1 MKLLHKKRGD
11 RSSVPPLAGSLV
23 EALGDA
29 ALTLVGSVVL
39 TAVAVD
45 WGFRLVDSRP
55 LPGLWQS
62 ALLLLPS
69 LACVAVGL
77 FRLSSLVFRSSL
89 TVERRCA
96 LIRRGG
102 DAGNRSGGDPA
113 TSRNESDER
122 QPQENRP
129 PVRGGSTLQPGERL
143 AFRLP
148 LFDDQL
154 RPMAQLGG
162 LALLAGIATAALV
175 SSLAERRFS
184 TSTTVG
190 LSLLLTLTSGGVL
203 WTGWLFARRL
213 IRWYRCGPTCVEVNA
228 IPAVAGTTL
237 VLHVR
242 QCDRARWRSVQVA
255 LECHEEAV
263 FHQGTDVRRESRRVL
278 SLPCRLEEA
287 PTTREGRHRD
297 LLGEC
302 DIPRR
307 AMPTFIG
314 TNGSIQWR
322 LRITAR
328 AKRGIA
334 MEREAPLTIAAAPT
348 APAPEVRTFRRSGGR
363 VGQEVG

>member
-45 WGFRLVDSRP
+45 WGFRLIDSRP
-55 LPGLWQS
+55 LPGLWQA

-102 DAGNRSGGDPA
+102 DTGMQREGVDEDQRKSLQRSIRSGPM
-113 TSRNESDER
+113 
-122 QPQENRP
+122 
-129 PVRGGSTLQPGERL
+129 LQPGERL

-154 RPMAQLGG
+154 RPMAQFGG

-228 IPAVAGTTL
+228 IPAIAGTPL